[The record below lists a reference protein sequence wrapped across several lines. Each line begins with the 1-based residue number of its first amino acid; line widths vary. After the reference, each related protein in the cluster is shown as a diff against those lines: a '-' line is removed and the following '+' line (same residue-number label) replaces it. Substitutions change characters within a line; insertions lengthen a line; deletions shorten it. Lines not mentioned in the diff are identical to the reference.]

1 MLDRT
6 SWRSVKDKSSV
17 TVEQVY
23 GANAREEILRL
34 RNTVRQ
40 EFGSLYDRSLR
51 ILSTSDPIG
60 LLSLPGISPEDSRD
74 EYAPEVETILL
85 RLREADS
92 RKALRRIVYQEFQHW
107 FSPKIAG
114 PESRYEKVA
123 TGIWNTS
130 RSHRSRKQNLPRPRL
145 GLVRQSAEGLP
156 VAVDDLPRFL
166 VSDATAG
173 SAAALSD

>member
-23 GANAREEILRL
+23 GANTREEILRL

-74 EYAPEVETILL
+74 EYAPDVETILL

-92 RKALRRIVYQEFQHW
+92 RKALRRIVCQEFQHG
-107 FSPKIAG
+107 FSLKLVRPR
-114 PESRYEKVA
+114 SRYEMVA
-123 TGIWNTS
+123 DGMWTAS
-130 RSHRSRKQNLPRPRL
+130 RH
-145 GLVRQSAEGLP
+145 
-156 VAVDDLPRFL
+156 
-166 VSDATAG
+166 
-173 SAAALSD
+173 

>member
-23 GANAREEILRL
+23 GANTREEILRL

-60 LLSLPGISPEDSRD
+60 LLSLSGISPVVSRD
-74 EYAPEVETILL
+74 EYRPGGGTIYF
-85 RLREADS
+85 RISEADLTT
-92 RKALRRIVYQEFQHW
+92 AIM
-107 FSPKIAG
+107 
-114 PESRYEKVA
+114 
-123 TGIWNTS
+123 
-130 RSHRSRKQNLPRPRL
+130 RL
-145 GLVRQSAEGLP
+145 
-156 VAVDDLPRFL
+156 
-166 VSDATAG
+166 
-173 SAAALSD
+173 

>member
-23 GANAREEILRL
+23 GANTREEILRL

-130 RSHRSRKQNLPRPRL
+130 RSRSRKQQNLPRPSTRP
-145 GLVRQSAEGLP
+145 RPAIRRGLP